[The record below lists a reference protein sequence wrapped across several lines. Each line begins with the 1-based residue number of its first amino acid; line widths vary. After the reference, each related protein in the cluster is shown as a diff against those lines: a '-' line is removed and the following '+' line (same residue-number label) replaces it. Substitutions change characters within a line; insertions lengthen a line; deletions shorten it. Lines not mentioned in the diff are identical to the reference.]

1 MRSIGSK
8 GPVQSA
14 GGVRDNL
21 SISRAFARLPSTAM
35 RSPFPAGR
43 GGKRSYSLRCTVSK
57 GT

>member
-8 GPVQSA
+8 GPAQRA

-43 GGKRSYSLRCTVSK
+43 GGKRSYSLL
-57 GT
+57 